1 MDKELFCIGNHSM
14 ATQIN
19 FSKYY
24 VIFANGKTVSIY
36 RQQEVEIHIS
46 SDDFQKWE
54 IEKKKMI
61 LTFYLF
67 VCVIYTFCSF
77 NMGGNMSTTLYNIYF

>member
-1 MDKELFCIGNHSM
+1 MLLK
-14 ATQIN
+14 QIN

-24 VIFANGKTVSIY
+24 VIFPNGKTVSIF

-54 IEKKKMI
+54 IEKKYDFDI
-61 LTFYLF
+61 YLF
-67 VCVIYTFCSF
+67 VCVIYSF
-77 NMGGNMSTTLYNIYF
+77 NMGGNMSTTLCNIYF